1 MNEYREAL
9 YTNMFNALRHKV
21 RREILLSLAEG
32 EKSFTELYNLA
43 GISSSHLDYHLDILD
58 GLVKKSGS
66 KYKLSESGK
75 TTVKIIA
82 KPESSPSQPKTR
94 PSLNVLFKYTTVSLI
109 LLILLTFSSY
119 TKLYEITL
127 EGFYQCLIGAG
138 LYTIMIMYPIALIG
152 FVREYW
158 LSSYIQN

>member
-1 MNEYREAL
+1 LIGHGDEFYF
-9 YTNMFNALRHKV
+9 TIFNALRHKV

-58 GLVKKSGS
+58 GLVKKS
-66 KYKLSESGK
+66 
-75 TTVKIIA
+75 IA

-119 TKLYEITL
+119 TNLYEITL